1 MVIPD
6 AANAACWYCCSQCAE
21 ASSSGKA
28 GEFSPLEAP
37 IVSSESGSFSGA
49 CPASGPALSVLFS
62 SGFFSSSSASGSV
75 SPGTAPSAEVSFS
88 SSAEALGGDS
98 VSPSSGSAGGL
109 MMTVSSGSPSGVA
122 PLSDTCWGASRPAVS
137 AVFAANAWVGMT
149 PSSMTTERAMAR
161 IRFAFFLIVRFLSC

>member
-1 MVIPD
+1 MS
-6 AANAACWYCCSQCAE
+6 AAPIAACWYCCSQCAE
-21 ASSSGKA
+21 ASSSGEA

-49 CPASGPALSVLFS
+49 CPASVPALSVLFS
-62 SGFFSSSSASGSV
+62 SGYFSSASCSV
-75 SPGTAPSAEVSFS
+75 SPWAVSSAEVSFS
-88 SSAEALGGDS
+88 SSPEMPGDVS

-109 MMTVSSGSPSGVA
+109 MMTVSSSSSSEAA
-122 PLSDTCWGASRPAVS
+122 PLSEICWGASRPAVS

-149 PSSMTTERAMAR
+149 PSSMTTERAMAK